1 MEKGA
6 TNLGR
11 NTGCQLAARGA
22 RRHSA
27 AMTARSLLVGVAV
40 AVVAGGAIAA
50 CGTSA
55 PAATRPKTP
64 PTSPKTHSS
73 RTRSSKPALTAHTV
87 SDADGSSKHSTGS
100 KPTSGSKT
108 SGSKTSSGG
117 EKAGTPIVGA
127 DASWGDPVILVTP
140 DSMGA
145 VHFGMD
151 EGQAQRAS
159 GETFNA
165 AGDGFRYNSP
175 GPYGADYIYLGGA
188 GVSLTSSFD
197 CIGAAKVSG
206 SHQVVETPQGFRLGE
221 STSQLLAIYGKS
233 ATFVQ
238 GPPTGMEPYDYYIVN
253 GQAGALVFRLDM
265 PDEYVDGI
273 MAVAPGANPEFCGG

>member
-1 MEKGA
+1 MKNGA
-6 TNLGR
+6 TDLGG
-11 NTGCQLAARGA
+11 NTRRQNAAQGA

-27 AMTARSLLVGVAV
+27 AMTARSLLLGATV

-55 PAATRPKTP
+55 PATLKPKTQ
-64 PTSPKTHSS
+64 PTSTKTQPAK
-73 RTRSSKPALTAHTV
+73 TQPTKPVVKAHTV
-87 SDADGSSKHSTGS
+87 SDPAGSSKKSTGS
-100 KPTSGSKT
+100 KPTSGT
-108 SGSKTSSGG
+108 KTSSGSG
-117 EKAGTPIVGA
+117 LGTPTPLAGQ

-151 EGQAQRAS
+151 ERQAERAA
-159 GETFNA
+159 GEVFNA

-175 GPYGADYIYLGGA
+175 GAYGGNYIYLGEA
-188 GVSLTSSFD
+188 GLSLGSTFG
-197 CIGAAKVSG
+197 CIGAGQVLG
-206 SHQVVETPQGFRLGE
+206 SHQVVETPQGFRLGQ
-221 STSQLLAIYGKS
+221 STLHLLAIYGKS

-238 GPPTGMEPYDYYIVN
+238 GPATGMEPYDYYIVK
-253 GQAGALVFRLDM
+253 GQGGSLVFRLDM

-273 MAVAPGANPEFCGG
+273 MAVAPGADPEFCGG